1 MMEYTINT
9 LAKMS
14 GISSRTLRHYDDIEL
29 LKPSRISSTRYRIY
43 GQKEIDKLQQILFY
57 KELGLG
63 LSDIKKILDNSS
75 FDAQEAM
82 EKHLMELES
91 KKKQIDQLILN
102 VNKTIKALKG
112 EEEMSN
118 KEKFA
123 GFKKAIIEEN
133 EQKYG
138 KEIRE
143 KYGDNIISESNERLA
158 NMTQEEY
165 QDIEKLSLEL
175 NSKLKEAVVTGEP
188 AGELAQEV
196 CDLHRRWLTFYWPKD
211 SYTKEAHQ
219 GLAGIYCQDERFKDY
234 YEKIAPGTAEFLNEA
249 IKIYCMKRSE

>member
-1 MMEYTINT
+1 MEYTINT

-14 GISSRTLRHYDDIEL
+14 GISSRTLRHYDDIQL
-29 LKPSRISSTRYRIY
+29 LKPLRISSTRYRIY

-63 LSDIKKILDNSS
+63 LSDIKKILDNSN
-75 FDAQEAM
+75 FDPEEAM
-82 EKHLMELES
+82 EKHLMELEC
-91 KKKQIDQLILN
+91 KRKQIDQLILN
-102 VNKTIKALKG
+102 VNKTIKSLKG
-112 EEEMSN
+112 EEKMSN
-118 KEKFA
+118 KEKFE
-123 GFKKAIIEEN
+123 GFKNILIEEN

-143 KYGDNIISESNERLA
+143 KYGDDVIEASNQKLA

-165 QDIEKLSLEL
+165 QDVEKLAQEL
-175 NSKLKEAVVTGEP
+175 NAKLKEAVATGNP

-211 SYTKEAHQ
+211 TYTKEAHQ
-219 GLAGIYCQDERFKDY
+219 GLAEMYCQDERFKEF

-249 IKIYCMKRSE
+249 IKIYCMKS